1 MLFRSGSV
9 LTFVYCARVLL
20 GIFFDGTDENRSV
33 HMHDPLLA
41 GSAALPILVSVPLIA
56 WLGGLWGPVASAAG
70 AALGGTAP
78 GVHLALWHGPGPEL
92 YATVGILLLGSVIA
106 WRRRTLVDWV
116 LQHRFPL
123 NGSKAMWHLT
133 EWTRR
138 LGALLARSVASNTAT
153 RHIVPIL
160 GSLGVIGLAGSWAA
174 NLTGLRAQQP
184 GLTKSIDVVVF
195 VLITAA
201 TIEIG
206 RAHV

>member
-1 MLFRSGSV
+1 M
-9 LTFVYCARVLL
+9 
-20 GIFFDGTDENRSV
+20 
-33 HMHDPLLA
+33 
-41 GSAALPILVSVPLIA
+41 
-56 WLGGLWGPVASAAG
+56 
-70 AALGGTAP
+70 
-78 GVHLALWHGPGPEL
+78 
-92 YATVGILLLGSVIA
+92 GILLLGGAIA

-138 LGALLARSVASNTAT
+138 LGALLARSVASDTAT
-153 RHIVPIL
+153 RHIIPIL

-201 TIEIG
+201 TIGVCISRVRIASVLSLSAVGILATVQILALGAPDVALTQLLVESLNIIVIMLVLQRLPVRFPVRRRG
-206 RAHV
+206 RNLLTLAASALVGGVGT